1 MAKDFKL
8 FVDGEWI
15 ETGTWAEVEDKWS
28 GEVVGRLPVADE
40 ETIERALD
48 AGHRATESMAN
59 LPAHQRAT
67 ILESIAKGLEERE
80 EEIATM
86 IALEAGKSWGYALG
100 EASRAR
106 ETFLFAAGVARTLH
120 GETVPMDASSAG
132 EGRFGF
138 WYREPVG
145 LVAAITPFNFP
156 LNLVAHKV
164 APAIA
169 AGCPLVLKP
178 AGTTPLT
185 ALILAEIVEQ
195 AGLPKGGFNVIHGG
209 GRTVGAKLVTDPR
222 PRKITFTGSREVG
235 TWIKQNSDLKRVTLE
250 LGNNSAV
257 VVDKDADLDLAVER
271 CLMGAFANSGQVCIS
286 VQRIYLHEEIAAEF
300 TARFVEGTKALKV
313 DHPLVK
319 DAQVGPMISPVDVD
333 RTHDWVQEA
342 LAGGATLLAGGE
354 KISERTYAPT
364 ILTDTTPEMKV
375 SCDEVFAPLVVLE
388 TIPSF
393 EEGLA
398 RADATDFGLQAG
410 VFTANLD
417 HAFKAIRRIHAGG
430 VMVND
435 VPTFRVD
442 HMPYGGMRASGIGRE
457 GVRFAVDEMTEIKM
471 VMIRE

>member
-1 MAKDFKL
+1 MGRDFHL
-8 FVDGEWI
+8 FVDGQWI
-15 ETGTWAEVEDKWS
+15 ETGQWDEVKDKWS

-40 ETIERALD
+40 ATVERALE
-48 AGHRATESMAN
+48 AGHNATNTMAE
-59 LPAHQRAT
+59 LPAHQRAS
-67 ILESIAKGLEERE
+67 ILEAIADGLQQRE

-86 IALEAGKSWGYALG
+86 IALEAGKSWKYALG

-106 ETFLFAAGVARTLH
+106 ETFIFAAGIARTLH

-185 ALILAEIVEQ
+185 ALLLAEIVKN
-195 AGLPKGGFNVIHGG
+195 AGLPKGGLNVIHGS
-209 GRTVGAKLVTDPR
+209 GRTIGAKLVTDPR

-235 TWIKQNSDLKRVTLE
+235 TWIKQHSDLKRVTLE

-257 VVDKDADLDLAVER
+257 VVDKDTDLELALER

-286 VQRIYLHEEIAAEF
+286 VQRIYLHEEIAATF
-300 TARFVEGTKALKV
+300 TERFVTATKTLRV

-319 DAQVGPMISPVDVD
+319 ESDIGPLISPADVD

-342 LAGGATLLAGGE
+342 VAGGATLLAGGQ
-354 KISERTYAPT
+354 KLSDRAYAPT
-364 ILTDTTPEMKV
+364 VLTNTTPAMKV
-375 SCDEVFAPLVVLE
+375 SCDEVFAPVVVLE
-388 TIPSF
+388 TVPSF
-393 EEGLA
+393 EDGL
-398 RADATDFGLQAG
+398 RLADDTDFGLQAG
-410 VFTANLD
+410 VFTSNLQR
-417 HAFKAIRRIHAGG
+417 AFRAIRRIHAGG